1 MPRKKKSEPTILIID
16 DEKDV
21 HYSFQR
27 LLSKEPYRI
36 LSADN
41 AEQGIQLVE
50 DESPDLVVMDI
61 RMGRDNG
68 LDALKEIRGVNS
80 KQVVIMMTAYGTSQT
95 AIEAMKRGAF
105 DYVLKPFDIPELK
118 QLIARGLE
126 AATAMKDEISPGE
139 VTAEEMQSG
148 FIGDSPA
155 MQKVYKQMGQ
165 VAPTDATVL
174 IQGESGTGKELV
186 ARSIYDHSRRA
197 GKPFVIINS
206 AAIPENLLES
216 ELFGHE
222 KGSFTGAMTQRIG
235 KFEQCDGGTIF
246 LDEIGEM
253 PMPIQSKLLRV
264 IQEGEFTRVGG
275 NKPIYVDVRLIAAT
289 NRDLAAA
296 SRVKEF
302 REDLYYRLN
311 VVTIE
316 LPPLRERREDVPQLV
331 AYFMRKWQQ
340 RNPEAPRQLSPDAL
354 EYLKGRDWPGNVR
367 ELENAIQRAMVL
379 AAGDTITRANLEGSP
394 GVTKGDGG
402 ESPDWDGVIDH
413 FLDEAESHPDT
424 GALSLVEK
432 ATIIRALKRSSGNSA
447 RAAKL
452 LGLTAATLK
461 SKIEKYGIEK
471 AES

>member
-1 MPRKKKSEPTILIID
+1 MAGNKKAEPTILIID

-27 LLSKEPYRI
+27 LFSKESYRI
-36 LSADN
+36 LSAN
-41 AEQGIQLVE
+41 NPEQGIQIVE

-61 RMGRDNG
+61 RMGRDSG
-68 LDALKEIRGVNS
+68 LDALKAIREINP
-80 KQVVIMMTAYGTSQT
+80 KQVVIMMTAYGSSQT

-105 DYVLKPFDIPELK
+105 DYVLKPFDIPDLK
-118 QLIARGLE
+118 RLIARGVE
-126 AATAMKDEISPGE
+126 AAEAIKEDASPGE
-139 VTAEEMQSG
+139 VSADDMQSG

-155 MQKVYKQMGQ
+155 MQKIYKQMGQ

-186 ARSIYDHSRRA
+186 ARAIYNHSRRA
-197 GKPFVIINS
+197 GKPFVIINC

-253 PMPIQSKLLRV
+253 PLPIQSKLLRV
-264 IQEGEFTRVGG
+264 IQEREFTRVGG
-275 NKPIYVDVRLIAAT
+275 NKPIYVDVRIVAAT

-296 SRVKEF
+296 SRAREF

-311 VVTIE
+311 VVTID
-316 LPPLRERREDVPQLV
+316 LPALRDRRDDIPNLV

-340 RNPEAPRQLSPDAL
+340 RNPDAPRKISPDAVN
-354 EYLKGRDWPGNVR
+354 YLKERDWPGNVR
-367 ELENAIQRAMVL
+367 ELENAIQRSMVM
-379 AAGDTITRANLEGSP
+379 AAGDTITRANVE
-394 GVTKGDGG
+394 
-402 ESPDWDGVIDH
+402 ESPVAATESASGIGDRIDY
-413 FLDEAESHPDT
+413 FLDQAETDPDSP
-424 GALSLVEK
+424 ALPRMEK
-432 ATIIRALKRSSGNSA
+432 YAIERALDRTSGDA
-447 RAAKL
+447 VRTAKL
-452 LGLTAATLK
+452 LGLTATTLK
-461 SKIEKYGIEK
+461 SKMEKYGI
-471 AES
+471 